1 MNMMTL
7 TVEEVANI
15 LRLSP
20 ITVYRELVKRH
31 IPGFKVGNQWRI
43 REDILREWMRE
54 KSGWISRFDKLWMGF
69 QKTGRKKQITE
80 EIIQEEILKT
90 RKGRQR

>member
-1 MNMMTL
+1 MNILTL

-20 ITVYRELVKRH
+20 ITVYRELVKKH

-43 REDILREWMRE
+43 REDILKEWIEER
-54 KSGWISRFDKLWMGF
+54 SGWTSRFDRLRLEF
-69 QKTGRKKQITE
+69 QRIGRKRRISEKDILE
-80 EIIQEEILKT
+80 EIQKV
-90 RKGRQR
+90 RKGRK